1 VSPVSPEMLAR
12 FARLP
17 RNPAEVWQGG
27 AVRIP
32 AWIEKGPDGKPY
44 RPWGAFW
51 VSLRTGVVQEK
62 SASDGGVPA
71 PDLMLEALLEF
82 GLKRELAGCR
92 PNRIEVADEA
102 LATHLRGALLNTGIA
117 VSVTKDLAALKDV
130 LAHLAEHMSGKPL
143 PPCAMDGSGV
153 TVDRVRAFAAAAS
166 DFYRAAPWRHL
177 SDEDLVHVE
186 SPVAAGL
193 RHLTVLGGAGETF
206 GLGFYENPGDFE
218 SLFDARDPEEYFE
231 QRGKWAVLYGPIMDL
246 SLHDADLWEEHALP
260 AAGDQAYPVAVWF
273 GPGGE
278 IRRPDAGTLA
288 DLEGLLLTLA
298 ATGEDEM
305 DQGRWSKEVRTSDGP
320 KTVTLCLPE
329 LLEPLDAPPT
339 TRPGR
344 IPDRRAM
351 ERVTTDIER
360 FMAESNFRSVEEAN
374 AAIQERFV
382 GRPMGAMPSTTTTPL
397 EKAQEIMYRAFDAR
411 GRRRIQ
417 LARKALEVSPD
428 CADAYV
434 LLAEEATAPEAALDF
449 FRQGIA
455 AGERAMGPDVLR
467 DDVGHFWGIGKTRPY
482 MRARMG
488 LAQCLQE
495 MERTDEAISHYQD
508 LLRLNPNDNQGVR
521 DVLLPLLLV
530 TGRNAEAGALLGQY
544 ADDASATW
552 KYGWALWAFRQEG
565 DSPAAQNRL
574 REAIKTNRH
583 VPKYLTGKAE
593 NPEMLPDSYS
603 FGSQE
608 EAVLC
613 AEDLAEAWQATPG
626 ADRWLLSFA
635 SKPKPKRKSKGRRR

>member
-1 VSPVSPEMLAR
+1 MSPIPPDMLSR
-12 FARLP
+12 FGRLP

-32 AWIEKGPDGKPY
+32 AWVENGPDGKPY

-51 VSLRTGVVQEK
+51 VSLRTGVVHEK
-62 SASDGGVPA
+62 SDSSGGIPA
-71 PDLMLEALLEF
+71 PALMLEGLLEF

-92 PNRIEVADEA
+92 PSRIEVADEA
-102 LATHLRGALLNTGIA
+102 LATYLRGALVNAGIA

-143 PPCAMDGSGV
+143 PPGAMDGAGV
-153 TVDRVRAFAAAAS
+153 TVDRVRDFAAAAS

-206 GLGFYENPGDFE
+206 GLGFYETPEDFE

-288 DLEGLLLTLA
+288 DLEGLLLALA

-329 LLEPLDAPPT
+329 LLEPFDAPPK
-339 TRPGR
+339 TRPGG

-360 FMAESNFRSVEEAN
+360 FMAASNFRSVEEAN

-382 GRPMGAMPSTTTTPL
+382 GRLADAMPSTATTPL
-397 EKAQEIMYRAFDAR
+397 EKAQEFMYRAFDSR

-417 LARKALEVSPD
+417 LARKALQVSPD

-434 LLAEEATAPEAALDF
+434 LLAEEAVTPEASLDLY
-449 FRQGIA
+449 RQAIA
-455 AGERAMGPDVLR
+455 AGERAIGPDIMR
-467 DDVGHFWGIGKTRPY
+467 DQVGHFWGIGTTRPY

-488 LAQCLQE
+488 LAHCLQE
-495 MERTDEAISHYQD
+495 MERADDAIGHYQE

-521 DVLLPLLLV
+521 DVLLPLLLI
-530 TGRNAEAGALLGQY
+530 TGHNTEAGALLDQY
-544 ADDASATW
+544 ADDASAIW
-552 KYGWALWAFRQEG
+552 KYGWALWTFRQKG
-565 DSPAAQNRL
+565 DSPAAQERL
-574 REAIKTNRH
+574 REAIKINRH
-583 VPKYLTGKAE
+583 VPKYLTGRAE
-593 NPEMLPDSYS
+593 MPEMLPDSYA
-603 FGSQE
+603 FGSAE
-608 EAVLC
+608 EAMLC
-613 AEDLAEAWQATPG
+613 ADDLGEAWRLTPG
-626 ADRWLLSFA
+626 ADRWLLTFA
-635 SKPKPKRKSKGRRR
+635 PKPKTGAPKRRRR

>member
-1 VSPVSPEMLAR
+1 MSPIPPDMLSR
-12 FARLP
+12 FGRLP

-32 AWIEKGPDGKPY
+32 AWVENGPDGKPY

-51 VSLRTGVVQEK
+51 VSLRTGVVHEK
-62 SASDGGVPA
+62 SDSSGGIPA
-71 PDLMLEALLEF
+71 PALMLEGLLEF

-92 PNRIEVADEA
+92 PSRIEVADEA
-102 LATHLRGALLNTGIA
+102 LATYLRGALVNAGIA

-143 PPCAMDGSGV
+143 PPGAMDGAGV
-153 TVDRVRAFAAAAS
+153 TVDRVRDFAAAAS

-206 GLGFYENPGDFE
+206 GLGFYETPEDFE

-288 DLEGLLLTLA
+288 DLEGLLLALA

-329 LLEPLDAPPT
+329 LLEPFDAPPK
-339 TRPGR
+339 TRPGG

-360 FMAESNFRSVEEAN
+360 FMAASNFRSVEEAN

-382 GRPMGAMPSTTTTPL
+382 GRPADAMPSTATTPL
-397 EKAQEIMYRAFDAR
+397 EKAQELMYRAFDSR

-417 LARKALEVSPD
+417 LARKALQVSPD

-434 LLAEEATAPEAALDF
+434 LLAEEAVTPEASLDLY
-449 FRQGIA
+449 RQAIA
-455 AGERAMGPDVLR
+455 AGERAIGPDIMR
-467 DDVGHFWGIGKTRPY
+467 DQVGHFWGIGTTRPY

-488 LAQCLQE
+488 LAHCLQE
-495 MERTDEAISHYQD
+495 MERADDAIGHYQE

-521 DVLLPLLLV
+521 DVLLPLLLI
-530 TGRNAEAGALLGQY
+530 TGHNTEAGALLDQY
-544 ADDASATW
+544 ADDASAIW
-552 KYGWALWAFRQEG
+552 KYGWALWTFRQKG
-565 DSPAAQNRL
+565 DSPAAQERL
-574 REAIKTNRH
+574 REAIKINRH
-583 VPKYLTGKAE
+583 VSKYLTGRAE
-593 NPEMLPDSYS
+593 MPEMLPDSYA
-603 FGSQE
+603 FGSAE
-608 EAVLC
+608 EAMLC
-613 AEDLAEAWQATPG
+613 ADDLGEAWRLTPG
-626 ADRWLLSFA
+626 ADRWLLTFA
-635 SKPKPKRKSKGRRR
+635 PKPKTGAPKRRRR